1 MSISI
6 RQKITL
12 FTLVPAV
19 IFYSLVTA
27 VYLYF
32 TFHAASVEISRSHV
46 EQVVQYASIID
57 GHLQQIHLAGK
68 SLGLLLDQRSSS
80 ELSSLPVDATE
91 LLGNTRLV
99 LGIGLDFPAQ
109 PEKKYYWN
117 KRADQF
123 SRVPDHYFVPGLP
136 EALLQEYL
144 SGRRVKPGWHVN
156 RISSQPEVF
165 RSTYMVPVWF
175 RDGAFAVLQIDID
188 GSFLMAP
195 LIWHDTETR
204 LVILDR
210 EGIAVYT
217 NSIALSK
224 NRELRNY
231 INSGPCN
238 GYSQINVTRE
248 DTGELVDFITR
259 PIKTHSGKPPC
270 AVFDEAFRRV
280 TDNRQSINFRMESR
294 GIKRWVT
301 ATPIPATGWYFSI
314 SILEKR
320 ILRPIVRQAV
330 ISAGLIALV
339 LILTMFCLWT
349 VSGLIT
355 RPLNRLKSQ
364 MNEFAT
370 PYNLSPDDSN
380 RDEAASLDYSFKM
393 LLQRLR
399 DRERSLQ
406 KARANNIGHL
416 VQQLKGQYFYFNLD
430 SSGGVTYVSP
440 SIKAILGYG
449 EQEFTGRMHQFL
461 SSSGLNQEFSHKLS
475 ALISGQWE
483 EAFEVEMVH
492 KDGTVRRV
500 ELFCTTHEKPVTVA
514 GEASVESGQ
523 MPVVIEGMANDITER
538 TNDTEKFRQLIA
550 SAPDATVICN
560 QDGIISLVNRKVT
573 ELCGFIESELV
584 NMPLALLVAP
594 ERRYKEPLLAPLDP
608 ARPEC
613 HCVEEYLTEG
623 IAKSGHCFPMEV
635 SSNVLETAEG
645 KQISI
650 ILRDITDRKRIEGE
664 LVQARNRAE
673 QASQAKSLFL
683 SNISHELRTPLNG
696 VLGYAQLL
704 LSDARVPERYRD
716 TLSLLEECGLHL
728 MTLISDI
735 LDMTKIESS
744 GIELDPQPY
753 ILRSMLSTVMANVKG
768 TARSKGLVLD
778 VAIDPNISPEI
789 VGDSVKVR
797 QVLINLMGN
806 AVKFTH
812 HGSVLLRVS
821 REGQQLSFAV
831 IDTGSGISTTDQGR
845 LFKPFSQLKSGRRQG
860 GTGLGL
866 AISYRL
872 VKAMGGELKVS
883 SQLQRGSKF
892 HFTIPY
898 LPVTID
904 SELAVEHESE
914 QPGFTEDYHDRRI
927 LVVDDSETN
936 RDMLSNA
943 LRSASFTVEEAAD
956 GAEAVEQ
963 CRQRHYDLVLM
974 DLKMP
979 AMDGVTATRL
989 IHEQSENKTLSII
1002 AVSAS
1007 VSGATRESIG
1017 RVGMC
1022 DFISKPVR
1030 FSELFSK
1037 VYRWIGE
1044 GVDVQSSKT
1053 CDTDYT
1059 DVSLADAEM
1068 MLSKLSTCLD
1078 IGDVSSLNDLAQ
1090 QWSTDKGLG
1099 HYPDQIMQSCGA
1111 LDLAGLERI
1120 RVELLARLRPADCS
1134 REVNNDELHRET

>member
-1 MSISI
+1 MSTSI

-12 FTLVPAV
+12 FTLAPAV
-19 IFYSLVTA
+19 VFYSLVTA

-32 TFHAASVEISRSHV
+32 TFHAASVEISRSHL
-46 EQVVQYASIID
+46 EQSLRYASVID
-57 GHLQQIHLAGK
+57 GHLQEIHLAGK
-68 SLGLLLDQRSSS
+68 SLGLLLDQQPSSDN
-80 ELSSLPVDATE
+80 LSAVPVNASR
-91 LLGNTRLV
+91 LLGNARLV
-99 LGIGLDFPAQ
+99 LGVGLIFPAQ
-109 PEKKYYWN
+109 PEKNRYWS

-123 SRVPDHYFVPGLP
+123 SKMPDHYSVPGLP

-144 SGRRVKPGWHVN
+144 SGQRVKPNWYVN
-156 RISSQPEVF
+156 RVSSQPAVF

-175 RDGAFAVLQIDID
+175 RDGAFAVLRIDID
-188 GSFLMAP
+188 GSLLTAP
-195 LIWHDTETR
+195 LIWADTKTR

-210 EGIAVYT
+210 EGITVYA
-217 NSIALSK
+217 NSISLEK
-224 NRELRNY
+224 NRELRTF
-231 INSGPCN
+231 INSGPCD

-248 DTGELVDFITR
+248 DTGELVDFIAR

-280 TDNRQSINFRMESR
+280 TDNRQSINFRVEVR
-294 GIKRWVT
+294 GVKKWVT

-314 SILEKR
+314 SILEES
-320 ILRPIVRQAV
+320 ILQPIVRQAV
-330 ISAGLIALV
+330 ISVGLIALV
-339 LILTMFCLWT
+339 LILTIFCLWT

-370 PYNLSPDDSN
+370 PYGLNSDDSN
-380 RDEAASLDYSFKM
+380 CDEAASLDYSFNM
-393 LLQRLR
+393 LLQRLQ

-430 SSGGVTYVSP
+430 SGGVVTYVSP

-449 EQEFTGRMHQFL
+449 EQEFAGRMHQFL
-461 SSSGLNQEFSHKLS
+461 SPSSLNREFSDKLS
-475 ALISGQWE
+475 ALVSGQWE

-492 KDGTVRRV
+492 KDGSIRRV

-514 GEASVESGQ
+514 GEDCAGSGQ
-523 MPVVIEGMANDITER
+523 VPVVIEGMANDITER

-573 ELCGFIESELV
+573 ELCGFIESQLV

-594 ERRYKEPLLAPLDP
+594 ERRYEEPLLAPVDP
-608 ARPEC
+608 ARPEY

-623 IAKSGHCFPMEV
+623 ITESGRRFPMEV

-650 ILRDITDRKRIEGE
+650 VLRDITERKRIEGE
-664 LVQARNRAE
+664 LVQAKTSAE

-704 LSDARVPERYRD
+704 QADARVPERYRD
-716 TLSLLEECGLHL
+716 TLSSLEECGLHL
-728 MTLISDI
+728 MTLINDI

-744 GIELDPQPY
+744 GIELDSQPY
-753 ILRSMLSTVMANVKG
+753 VLESMLSTVQANVKEV
-768 TARSKGLVLD
+768 ARSKKLALD
-778 VAIDPNISPEI
+778 VDVDPNISPEVI
-789 VGDSVKVR
+789 GDSVKLR

-806 AVKFTH
+806 AVKFTDN
-812 HGSVLLRVS
+812 GSVMLRVN
-821 REGQQLSFAV
+821 RARRRLSFAV
-831 IDTGSGISTTDQGR
+831 IDTGPGISVADQAR
-845 LFKPFSQLKSGRRQG
+845 LFKPFGQLKSGRKQG

-883 SQLQRGSKF
+883 SQLHRGSKF
-892 HFTIPY
+892 YFSIPY
-898 LPVTID
+898 LPVTVD
-904 SELAVEHESE
+904 TGLAVENEPE
-914 QPGFTEDYHDRRI
+914 QPGAPEDYHNRRI

-943 LRSASFTVEEAAD
+943 LRSANFTVEEAAD

-963 CRQRHYDLVLM
+963 CRQYHYDLVLM

-979 AMDGVTATRL
+979 VMDGLTATRL
-989 IHEQSENKTLSII
+989 IHEQPDNKTLSVI

-1007 VSGATRESIG
+1007 VSDTTRESIG
-1017 RVGMC
+1017 SAGVC
-1022 DFISKPVR
+1022 DFISKPVC

-1044 GVDVQSSKT
+1044 GTDIQHSKT

-1059 DVSLADAEM
+1059 DVSLEGVEM
-1068 MLSKLSTCLD
+1068 MLSSISACLD
-1078 IGDVSSLNDLAQ
+1078 IGDVGSLNDLAE

-1099 HYPDQIMQSCGA
+1099 HYPGQIMQSCGA
-1111 LDLAGLERI
+1111 LDLAGLESI
-1120 RVELLARLRPADCS
+1120 REELLGRAADRPE
-1134 REVNNDELHRET
+1134 EVNNDELHRET